1 MQGTNIGY
9 TGPKLFVMLKN
20 YILIAL
26 RNLRKHRAFSLINI
40 LGLSLGLACCLLLT
54 LYIQDE
60 FSYDTHLQRKDDVYR
75 IVTEFEGAIGFD
87 KLAAA
92 SPPIALALGE
102 EIPEVEVAARLL
114 SPPGATQNLI
124 RHNDDVFYVT
134 DGFLGDSSIFE
145 VLTFDITEG
154 DASTALD
161 EPNSIAIAQSLATKL
176 FGNESALNQSFQL
189 SQGNEPFEVK
199 VTAVYKDQKK
209 SIVTPNFIVN
219 ISSGGWGQYL
229 RSPNAANEWAGQ
241 NFVPS
246 YLKLTPGHDREEV
259 IRKMNAVLV
268 KYGSENMKALGIKKK
283 LSIERVKDIYLHS
296 DVGQSPRISG
306 IYIVGSIAFFI
317 LLLACINF
325 MNLSTAKAT
334 KRAAEIGVRK
344 VLGAFR
350 TSLIYQLIGEAMILV
365 LIAVIISL
373 VLIQI
378 ALPYF
383 NQLTGKEIGLGLQNN
398 FAFLAIIVLIVIVTG
413 VLSGS
418 YPAFYLSSFQPAA
431 VLKGRPSLGNASG
444 KLRQALVVF
453 QFVIGIALVC
463 SMITISRQMTFLQS
477 KDLGINV
484 SAKLIL
490 PLRTENAVKNYS
502 VLQKE
507 LSRIPG
513 VNSVSGTDYIPGST
527 VFNDMP
533 FYKSG
538 GNMDVA
544 KLHRINLVDHN
555 YMELLGIKLL
565 AGRKF
570 TESRDADGGSKLILN
585 SASLKELGWT
595 PEEAI
600 GQKLYFDWQGST
612 NEYEVIGVMEDYH
625 QVSLKEKIYPMAF
638 RYATTDESFAF
649 AVLDIK
655 PAEFSN
661 IKVEVEDTWKNLIN
675 DTPFEFH
682 FLDESIQK
690 QYTEDRKTASIIT
703 TFTIIAMI
711 ISCLGLYGLSTYM
724 TERRFREIGIRK
736 VMGASVG
743 EILSLMTAEFVKLVM
758 IAFLISVPLAWYGM
772 SKWLESF
779 AYRVEIGVAA
789 FIIAGAVAMIIAL
802 ITVSVESFKAAT
814 TDPVKALKTE

>member
-1 MQGTNIGY
+1 
-9 TGPKLFVMLKN
+9 MLKN
-20 YILIAL
+20 YILVAF

-60 FSYDTHLQRKDDVYR
+60 FSYDRHLERKEDVYR
-75 IVTEFEGAIGFD
+75 IVTEFEGVIGFD
-87 KLAAA
+87 KLPTA
-92 SPPIALALGE
+92 SPPIALAMAE
-102 EIPEVEVAARLL
+102 EIPEIEAAARLI
-114 SPPGATQNLI
+114 SPPGASQSLI
-124 RHNDDVFYVT
+124 RHKDDVFYIT
-134 DGFLGDSSIFE
+134 NGFLGDSTIFD
-145 VLTFDITEG
+145 VLTFDILEG
-154 DASTALD
+154 NPATALD
-161 EPNSIAIAQSLATKL
+161 EPNSIAIAESLASKL
-176 FGNESALNQSFQL
+176 FGTESALNKSFQL

-209 SIVTPNFIVN
+209 SFITPNYIVN
-219 ISSGGWGQYL
+219 IHSGGWGQYL
-229 RSPNAANEWAGQ
+229 KSADANNEWAGQ

-246 YLKLTPGHDREEV
+246 YFKLIPGHNRDEV
-259 IRKMNAVLV
+259 IAKMNAVLL
-268 KYGSENMKALGIKKK
+268 KYGAESMKALGIRKK
-283 LSIERVKDIYLHS
+283 LSIEPVKDIYLRS
-296 DVGQSPRISG
+296 DVAQSPRING
-306 IYIVGSIAFFI
+306 IYVVASIAFFI

-350 TSLIYQLIGEAMILV
+350 TSLIYQLLGEAMILV
-365 LIAVIISL
+365 LIAVVIAMVI
-373 VLIQI
+373 VQI

-383 NQLTGKEIGLGLQNN
+383 NTLTGKDIGLGLQNN
-398 FAFLAIIVLIVIVTG
+398 FAFLSIILLIVTITG

-431 VLKGRPSLGNASG
+431 VLKGRPSLGSASG
-444 KLRQALVVF
+444 KLRQGLVVF

-463 SMITISRQMTFLQS
+463 SMITISRQMTFMQS

-484 SAKLIL
+484 TAKLIL
-490 PLRTENAVKNYS
+490 PLRTDNAVKNYP

-513 VNSVSGTDYIPGST
+513 VNLVSGTDYIPGAP

-533 FYKSG
+533 LYKSG
-538 GNMDVA
+538 ENMDVA

-555 YMELLGIKLL
+555 YMEVLGLELL

-570 TESRDADGGSKLILN
+570 SENRDADGRTKLILN
-585 SASLKELGWT
+585 KTSIKELGWT
-595 PEEAI
+595 PDEAV
-600 GQKLYFDWQGST
+600 GQKLFFDWQGNT
-612 NEYEVIGVMEDYH
+612 NEYEVIGVMDDYH

-638 RYATTDESFAF
+638 RFASPDESFSF

-655 PAEFSN
+655 PGEFAAVKTA
-661 IKVEVEDTWKNLIN
+661 IEETWKTLIN

-736 VMGASVG
+736 VMGASVR
-743 EILSLMTAEFVKLVM
+743 EILSLMTAEFVKLVL
-758 IAFLISVPLAWYGM
+758 IAFVISVPLAWYGM
-772 SKWLESF
+772 SKWLETF
-779 AYRVEIGVAA
+779 AYRIDVSITA
-789 FIIAGAVAMIIAL
+789 FLIAGAAALFIAL
-802 ITVSVESFKAAT
+802 LTVSVESFRAAT

>member
-1 MQGTNIGY
+1 
-9 TGPKLFVMLKN
+9 MLKN
-20 YILIAL
+20 YVLIAF

-60 FSYDTHLQRKDDVYR
+60 YIYDRHLKRKNDIYR
-75 IVTEFEGAIGFD
+75 IVTEFEGVIGFD
-87 KLAAA
+87 KLPTA
-92 SPPIALALGE
+92 SPPIALAMAE
-102 EIPEVEVAARLL
+102 EVPEIEVAARLI

-124 RHNDDVFYVT
+124 RHDDDVFYVS
-134 DGFLGDSSIFE
+134 DGYLGDSTIFD
-145 VLTFDITEG
+145 VLTFDVVEG
-154 DASTALD
+154 DPATALD
-161 EPNSIAIAQSLATKL
+161 EPNSIAITQSLAAKL
-176 FGNESALNQSFQL
+176 FGGESALNKSFQL

-209 SIVTPNFIVN
+209 SFITPNFIVN
-219 ISSGGWGQYL
+219 IHSGGWGEYL
-229 RSPNAANEWAGQ
+229 KSPDANNEWAGQ

-246 YLKLTPGHDREEV
+246 YFRLIPDHDREDV
-259 IRKMNAVLV
+259 IRKMNAVLL
-268 KYGSENMKALGIKKK
+268 KHGAESMKALGIRKR
-283 LSIERVKDIYLHS
+283 LSIEPVKDIYLRS
-296 DVGQSPRISG
+296 DVGQSPRING

-350 TSLIYQLIGEAMILV
+350 TSLIYQLLGEAMILV
-365 LIAVIISL
+365 LIAVIIA
-373 VLIQI
+373 VVIIQI
-378 ALPYF
+378 ALPHF
-383 NQLTGKEIGLGLQNN
+383 NMLIGKEISLGLQNN
-398 FAFLAIIVLIVIVTG
+398 IPFLVIILLIVITTG

-463 SMITISRQMTFLQS
+463 SMITISRQMTFMQS

-484 SAKLIL
+484 TAKLIL
-490 PLRTENAVKNYS
+490 PLRTDNAVKNYP

-513 VNSVSGTDYIPGST
+513 VNLVSGTDYIPGSH

-533 FYKSG
+533 LYKSG
-538 GNMDVA
+538 ENMDVA

-555 YMELLGIKLL
+555 YMEILGLDLL

-570 TESRDADGGSKLILN
+570 SDNREADGRGKLILN
-585 SASLKELGWT
+585 ATSLKELGWK
-595 PEEAI
+595 PEEAV
-600 GQKLYFDWQGST
+600 GQKLYFDWQGNT

-638 RYATTDESFAF
+638 RYAAPDESFSY

-655 PAEFSN
+655 PAEFASVKTA
-661 IKVEVEDTWKNLIN
+661 IEETWKTLVN

-736 VMGASVG
+736 VMGASVR
-743 EILSLMTAEFVKLVM
+743 EILSLMTAEFVKLVL
-758 IAFLISVPLAWYGM
+758 IAFVISVPLAWYGM
-772 SKWLESF
+772 SKWLETF
-779 AYRVEIGVAA
+779 AYRIDVSITA
-789 FIIAGAVAMIIAL
+789 FLIAGAAALFIAL
-802 ITVSVESFKAAT
+802 LTVSVESFRAAT